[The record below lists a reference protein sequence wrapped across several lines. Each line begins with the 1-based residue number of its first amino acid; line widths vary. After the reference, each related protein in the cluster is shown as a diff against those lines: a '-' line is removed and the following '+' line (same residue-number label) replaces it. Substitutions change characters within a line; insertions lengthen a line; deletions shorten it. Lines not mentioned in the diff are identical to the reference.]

1 MPLTKEQ
8 ERLLIEGGSAYGC
21 GSESCK
27 RCYPI
32 IYSCA
37 YCSTEF
43 EPRLAN
49 GEHYTCGECGY
60 DNEENN

>member
-8 ERLLIEGGSAYGC
+8 EIILEASRSAFGC
-21 GSESCK
+21 GLESCK

-37 YCSTEF
+37 FCATEF
-43 EPRLAN
+43 DQHLAN
-49 GEHYTCGECGY
+49 GEHYTCVECGY
-60 DNEENN
+60 DNEETY